1 MPAQRWWPHNRCLRQ
16 HPMHDQRILVPSFS
30 PGHSPSTASLSPKE
44 ITELNVR
51 FVVVDMGLRGRR

>member
-1 MPAQRWWPHNRCLRQ
+1 
-16 HPMHDQRILVPSFS
+16 MHDQRILVPSFS